1 MELNYLIHRSKHRE
15 PGQMRQQR
23 NIFEMKEQDKI
34 LEELNEVEIKK
45 IYLIKKEF
53 KVVIIKIL
61 KLRRSLYV
69 HSLTKS

>member
-1 MELNYLIHRSKHRE
+1 MELNYLIHGRKHRE

-53 KVVIIKIL
+53 KVVIIKMINEL
-61 KLRRSLYV
+61 KD
-69 HSLTKS
+69 T

>member
-1 MELNYLIHRSKHRE
+1 
-15 PGQMRQQR
+15 MRQQR

-53 KVVIIKIL
+53 KVVIIKMINEL
-61 KLRRSLYV
+61 KD
-69 HSLTKS
+69 T